1 MAVLKHRALIL
12 FNVDATIGDYSSNH
26 HLECPDG
33 QNQRSTCEAEVK

>member
-1 MAVLKHRALIL
+1 MICTDENSLGAGLVHYR
-12 FNVDATIGDYSSNH
+12 SNDH